1 MTKPEAPFCGDEG
14 VINYPA
20 FRLDFV
26 VALLLF
32 FSNWAS
38 TDDFVDNAIFKTLH
52 TRLDSIRF
60 TGITLVGQ

>member
-1 MTKPEAPFCGDEG
+1 MTKPEAPFYGDEG

>member
-1 MTKPEAPFCGDEG
+1 

-52 TRLDSIRF
+52 TRLDSIGF